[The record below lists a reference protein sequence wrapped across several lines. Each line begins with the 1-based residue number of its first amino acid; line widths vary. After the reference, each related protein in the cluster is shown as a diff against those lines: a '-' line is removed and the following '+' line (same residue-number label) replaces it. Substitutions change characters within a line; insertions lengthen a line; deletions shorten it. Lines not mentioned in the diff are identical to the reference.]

1 MNFPALQIGNMTAK
15 VPIVQGGMGVRISLS
30 SLASA
35 VANEGGIGTIS
46 SIGLGDT
53 DIPAKEY
60 EETSRKAFAEEI
72 RKAKSMTNGHL
83 AVNIMGVLSNADD
96 LVTTAV
102 AEGIKMVVF
111 GAGLPT
117 KLPRLVPD
125 PEVNLVP
132 IISSGRGAQLIL
144 RSWDKRYSRI
154 PNAFILEG
162 PLAGGHL
169 GFSHDQLDN
178 IDDFTLESLLSD
190 LLEAVKPYED
200 QYGRKV
206 PIIAGGGVYTG
217 KDIAKMLSLGAS
229 GVQMGTRFVATN
241 ECDAS
246 MEFKQAFINAK
257 KEDIVITK
265 SPVGL
270 PGRAIR
276 NDFLKMVEERGK
288 LKIKCNFRCL
298 STCKIEE
305 AKYCIANALLSS
317 WSGDVDHGLIFCG
330 QNAYRVNQILSV
342 KELMAELTEEL
353 EKEFSLKR
361 EAA

>member
-1 MNFPALQIGNMTAK
+1 MSLPALQIGNMVAK

-53 DIPAKEY
+53 NIAAKDY
-60 EETSRKAFAEEI
+60 EETSRNALIQEI
-72 RKAKSMTNGHL
+72 RKAKSMTKGHL

-96 LVTTAV
+96 LVVTAV
-102 AEGIKMVVF
+102 EEGIKMIVF

-117 KLPRLVPD
+117 KLPRLVPNPD
-125 PEVNLVP
+125 VNLVP
-132 IISSGRGAQLIL
+132 IISSGRGANLIL
-144 RSWDKRYSRI
+144 RSWDKRYNRI

-169 GFSHDQLDN
+169 GFSLDQLDN
-178 IDDFTLESLLSD
+178 INDFTLESLIPEV
-190 LLEAVKPYED
+190 LEAVKPFED

-229 GVQMGTRFVATN
+229 AVQMGTRFVATH

-305 AKYCIANALLSS
+305 AKYCIANALLNS
-317 WSGDVDHGLIFCG
+317 WAGDVDHGLIFCG
-330 QNAYRVNQILSV
+330 QNAYRVDQIVSV

-353 EKEFSLKR
+353 EKEVSLKR

>member
-1 MNFPALQIGNMTAK
+1 MSVPALNIGNLVAN

-30 SLASA
+30 TLAAA

-53 DIPAKEY
+53 NIAAKYY
-60 EETSRKAFAEEI
+60 EETSRKAFIKEI
-72 RKAKSMTNGHL
+72 HKAQSKTSGPL

-102 AEGIKMVVF
+102 AEGIKIIVF

-117 KLPRLVPD
+117 KLPRLVED

-132 IISSGRGAQLIL
+132 IISSGRGAKLIL

-169 GFSHDQLDN
+169 GFSTDQLDN
-178 IDDFTLESLLSD
+178 IDDFSLESLLPD
-190 LLEAVKPYED
+190 VLDAVKPYED

-206 PIIAGGGVYTG
+206 PIIAGGGIYTG
-217 KDIAKMLSLGAS
+217 KDIANILALGAS
-229 GVQMGTRFVATN
+229 AVQMGTRFVATH

-246 MEFKQAFINAK
+246 MEFKQAFIDAK
-257 KEDIVITK
+257 LEDIVITK

-270 PGRAIR
+270 PGRAIS
-276 NDFLKMVEERGK
+276 NKFLKKVESSEK
-288 LKIKCNFRCL
+288 QKIKCNFRCL

-305 AKYCIANALLSS
+305 AKYCIANALLNSCA
-317 WSGDVDHGLIFCG
+317 GDVDHGLIFCG
-330 QNAYRVNQILSV
+330 QNAWRINQIMSV
-342 KELMAELTEEL
+342 KDLMAELVGEL
-353 EKEFSLKR
+353 EIELGLKK